1 MENLLIFGEPL
12 MMRSKRRECRGG
24 FQALFL
30 PNPLEKLGRTDEF
43 LQTLAPFAE
52 SGVVFDKPQ
61 SDPRV
66 EAA

>member
-30 PNPLEKLGRTDEF
+30 PNPLEKLRRADEL
-43 LQTLAPFAE
+43 LQTLEPFAGQA
-52 SGVVFDKPQ
+52 SCLTSPKAIPG
-61 SDPRV
+61 
-66 EAA
+66 